1 MKMILSHRAILLAL
15 FVGFAGMS
23 SSPVQASATTNAA
36 ASAQQPPSSRLD
48 NDEMVQLQKARE
60 QVLNANPDLKVEEE
74 KLKALHESAQTQNPP
89 ATPEQRNAA
98 FAEWKAYQKK
108 MRAAMLKVDSTLG
121 PIFAKLDE
129 SRKHGAPAPFQPASA
144 K

>member
-1 MKMILSHRAILLAL
+1 MKMILSLRVILLAL
-15 FVGFAGMS
+15 VAGLVGLCPSQAGS
-23 SSPVQASATTNAA
+23 TTNMAA
-36 ASAQQPPSSRLD
+36 GTQLPSPRLD

-74 KLKALHESAQTQNPP
+74 KLKALHESAQSQNPP

-98 FAEWKAYQKK
+98 FAEWKAYQKT
-108 MRAAMLKVDSTLG
+108 MRAAMLKIDPTLG

-129 SRKHGAPAPFQPASA
+129 SRKHGAPVPFQPASA